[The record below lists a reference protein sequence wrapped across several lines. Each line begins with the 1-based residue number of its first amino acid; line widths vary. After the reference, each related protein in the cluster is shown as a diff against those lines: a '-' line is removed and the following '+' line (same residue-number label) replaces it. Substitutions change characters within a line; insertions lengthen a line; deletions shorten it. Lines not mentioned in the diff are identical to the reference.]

1 MRFDHYLNL
10 YKLTNTAEK
19 GLKPVYSLKQYADAY
34 YGERVVG
41 YGRQY
46 AALGADQS
54 IDALVRIWRNNEVRI
69 NDYAILEDGNQYR
82 IDFVQNLT
90 DEDGLEVTDLTL
102 SRLDSNYDVAKETGK
117 TV

>member
-10 YKLTNTAEK
+10 YKLKNTAEK
-19 GLKPVYSLKQYADAY
+19 GRKPAYSLVKFADGY

-46 AALGADQS
+46 AAQGADQS

-69 NDYAILEDGNQYR
+69 NDYAILEDGYQYR
-82 IDFVQNLT
+82 IDFVQHLL

-102 SRLDSNYDVAKETGK
+102 ARLEANYDVTG
-117 TV
+117 